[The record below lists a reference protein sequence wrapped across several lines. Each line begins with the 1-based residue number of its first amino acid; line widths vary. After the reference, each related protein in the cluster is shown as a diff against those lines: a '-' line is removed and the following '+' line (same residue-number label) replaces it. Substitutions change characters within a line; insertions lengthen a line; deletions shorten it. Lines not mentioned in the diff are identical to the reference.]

1 MKDKIIVAIVCAF
14 FISMVWIS
22 STSNT
27 TISNDSVISEEN
39 VSIPAED
46 TAIEFINY
54 DAPESIRFNEA
65 EIQTEI
71 SDINTCTLESIA
83 TDTLTFSEAFR
94 YYRQCRGDD
103 SSFQWKGVEY
113 TTLLS
118 KEVIIQ
124 MADSVKVNGNS
135 KETVVS
141 QIQ

>member
-83 TDTLTFSEAFR
+83 TDTLTFGEAFG

-103 SSFQWKGVEY
+103 SSFQWRGLEY

-124 MADSVKVNGNS
+124 IADSVKVKVNS
-135 KETVVS
+135 EEAEVS
-141 QIQ
+141 QIR

>member
-71 SDINTCTLESIA
+71 SDINPCTLESIA

>member
-1 MKDKIIVAIVCAF
+1 MKDKITVVLVCTF
-14 FISMVWIS
+14 FIGMVWIS

-27 TISNDSVISEEN
+27 TFSNNAVIGKESL
-39 VSIPAED
+39 SIPAED
-46 TAIEFINY
+46 TTMEFIDY
-54 DAPESIRFNEA
+54 DASKNIQFNEA

-83 TDTLTFSEAFR
+83 TDTLTFSDAFR

-103 SSFQWKGVEY
+103 SSFQWKGMKY
-113 TTLLS
+113 TTQLS

-124 MADSVKVNGNS
+124 MADSVKVNSNS